1 MHKLPPLSL
10 YIHIPWCV
18 QKCSYCDF
26 NSHTLKGKMPHLEYV
41 YHLLTDLENDI
52 VLTNGRGVNTLF
64 IGGGT
69 PSLLSIRAIQLL
81 LDGIRARI
89 MLMLDAE
96 ITIEVNPG
104 TVDVERFLGY
114 KQAGVNRISLGV
126 QSFDLEKLNSIGRI
140 HDGQDTHRAAQQAV
154 SLGLRSVNFDLMY
167 GLPDQTLVGALDDL
181 MQAIVLAPSHLSWYQ
196 LTIEPNTLFWAQ
208 PPKLPNDDILWN
220 ISQKGKQL
228 LQAAGY
234 CQYEIS
240 AYARAGFQCNHN
252 LNYWRFGDYLGIGCG
267 AHGKLTQLDGTV
279 MRTVKNHHPRG
290 YMQGN
295 NYLSQ
300 RYLVAPSDLPF
311 EYFMNRFR
319 LLEATPRAEFT
330 AYTGL
335 DESKVRTALDTALA
349 SGFITESTHYW
360 QVTDKGKS
368 FLNLLLELF
377 I

>member
-1 MHKLPPLSL
+1 
-10 YIHIPWCV
+10 
-18 QKCSYCDF
+18 
-26 NSHTLKGKMPHLEYV
+26 MPHLEYV